1 LQDFLECLPLAA
13 YTIPWLGEGP
23 LNLATA
29 LHLEDNPTDLG
40 PKTYIAYGREEEGK
54 GEGDSVTKLH
64 LDMTDAINLMMHVQY
79 KEGQQV
85 AVRCGEDE
93 WDKPR

>member
-1 LQDFLECLPLAA
+1 MEALPLAA
-13 YTIPWLGEGP
+13 YTTPCLGEGP

-29 LHLEDNPTDLG
+29 LHPEDNPTDLG
-40 PKTYIAYGREEEGK
+40 PKTYIAYGREEEAD

-64 LDMTDAINLMMHVQY
+64 LDMTDAINLMTHVQY
-79 KEGQQV
+79 KQVEGKMQK
-85 AVRCGEDE
+85 AVVRAGDEE